1 MSSLGARGESCI
13 TCILKGVVK
22 LADYLGVIIL
32 RFSSEGIIGVN
43 NKISQSIGF
52 EIYLFKQ

>member
-32 RFSSEGIIGVN
+32 RFSSEGLLG
-43 NKISQSIGF
+43 
-52 EIYLFKQ
+52 

>member
-1 MSSLGARGESCI
+1 M